1 MSEPSNRS
9 PLAPPEQ
16 GSAAATQDRGGHGL
30 ALLRRSPERLEQL
43 FRHIRTQPEGAYL
56 LDLVRRYRR
65 QMLS

>member
-9 PLAPPEQ
+9 PLAPPE
-16 GSAAATQDRGGHGL
+16 
-30 ALLRRSPERLEQL
+30 RRSLERLEQL

>member
-1 MSEPSNRS
+1 MSEPPPRS
-9 PLAPPEQ
+9 PQAPPEQ
-16 GSAAATQDRGGHGL
+16 GSSAAQTVRVPHDL
-30 ALLRRSPERLEQL
+30 ALLQRSPERLEQL